1 MDKHDLP
8 SIITNGLAFLAGL
21 TPAALGAGISL
32 LYEKGLTWRDRFAR
46 LAVGI
51 TVSWFASGLFAALCR
66 ALWKV
71 ELDAFVLQG
80 VGFVFG
86 MIAYKA
92 TPGFITSAS
101 TAIAG
106 IPGAILSWLPK
117 KGDGQ

>member
-1 MDKHDLP
+1 MDKYIH
-8 SIITNGLAFLAGL
+8 SIVEAGLAFLAGI
-21 TPAALGAGISL
+21 TPAALGAAVSL
-32 LYEKGLTWRDRFAR
+32 FYEKGLSWGERFAR

-66 ALWKV
+66 FLWKV

-80 VGFVFG
+80 IGFVFG
-86 MIAYKA
+86 MVAYKA
-92 TPGFITSAS
+92 TPGFISSAS
-101 TAIAG
+101 TAVSG

>member
-1 MDKHDLP
+1 MDKHDLH
-8 SIITNGLAFLAGL
+8 SIIDSVLAFLAGI

-32 LYEKGLTWRDRFAR
+32 LYEKGLSWGDRFAR

-51 TVSWFASGLFAALCR
+51 TVSWFASGIFAALCR
-66 ALWKV
+66 FLWKV

-101 TAIAG
+101 TAVAG

-117 KGDGQ
+117 GKDPQ

>member
-1 MDKHDLP
+1 MDKHDLH
-8 SIITNGLAFLAGL
+8 SIIDSVLAFLAGI

-32 LYEKGLTWRDRFAR
+32 LYEKGLSWGDRFAR

-51 TVSWFASGLFAALCR
+51 TVSWFASGIFAALCR
-66 ALWKV
+66 FLWKV

-101 TAIAG
+101 TAVAG
-106 IPGAILSWLPK
+106 VPGAILSWLPK

>member
-1 MDKHDLP
+1 MDKHDLQM
-8 SIITNGLAFLAGL
+8 ITSSVLAFLAGL

-51 TVSWFASGLFAALCR
+51 TVSWFASGMFAALCLF
-66 ALWKV
+66 LWKAK
-71 ELDAFVLQG
+71 LDAFVLQG

-106 IPGAILSWLPK
+106 IPAAILSWLPR